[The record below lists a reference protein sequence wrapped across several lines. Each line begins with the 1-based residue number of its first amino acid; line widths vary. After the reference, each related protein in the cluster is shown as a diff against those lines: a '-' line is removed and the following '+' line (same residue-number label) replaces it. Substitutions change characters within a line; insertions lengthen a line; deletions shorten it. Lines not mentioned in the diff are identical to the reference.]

1 MVISP
6 NGVTGVTAVK
16 LVVLVFRKET
26 EHALTLHQKGKEK
39 TALEIQL
46 KQNLVTLP

>member
-6 NGVTGVTAVK
+6 TGVSGVTV
-16 LVVLVFRKET
+16 LVVLVFRKEK
-26 EHALTLHQKGKEK
+26 EHALNLHRKGKEK

-46 KQNLVTLP
+46 TQNLVTLP